1 MRRRWWGYMAKRA
14 RNEGDNETKHETRS
28 TTTSKWI
35 YEHAQLSFSL
45 LSLSASPSQFLLFS
59 LLHTSIQ
66 TISYWNISTMAA
78 AKEQAKQRA
87 RTFNSAIFDFDF
99 GHAVIA
105 LDFRGG
111 FSVSVSPVRLLRS
124 SLYICICIC
133 SRFRRQNE
141 MALTLTSGAISRLMT
156 FSGTILA
163 C

>member
-1 MRRRWWGYMAKRA
+1 
-14 RNEGDNETKHETRS
+14 
-28 TTTSKWI
+28 
-35 YEHAQLSFSL
+35 
-45 LSLSASPSQFLLFS
+45 
-59 LLHTSIQ
+59 
-66 TISYWNISTMAA
+66 MAA